1 MSDEAFERGL
11 AIRRAVLGDEHVDRA
26 QAGSSSLDADF
37 QRFITEVAWGGV
49 WARPGLDRRT
59 RHLIT
64 LAMLAALDKHDELAM
79 HIAATVR
86 TGVSVDELKEVF
98 LQVAIYAGVPSA
110 NAAFAGRNACCE
122 GGRPAAD
129 GGAVSGAASKRDWRV
144 HPPYLHGAYAST
156 VCGRR
161 AAPGAYGVIRCRS

>member
-1 MSDEAFERGL
+1 MSDEPFERGL
-11 AIRRAVLGDEHVDRA
+11 AIRKAVLGDDHVARA
-26 QAGSSSLDADF
+26 QAGTSSLDADF

-64 LAMLAALDKHDELAM
+64 LAMLAALDKHEELAM

-110 NAAFAGRNACCE
+110 NAAFAAAKRVLGDATSP
-122 GGRPAAD
+122 PAAE
-129 GGAVSGAASKRDWRV
+129 
-144 HPPYLHGAYAST
+144 P
-156 VCGRR
+156 GR
-161 AAPGAYGVIRCRS
+161 

>member
-1 MSDEAFERGL
+1 MSDDAFERGL
-11 AIRRAVLGDEHVDRA
+11 AIRKEVLGDEHVARA
-26 QAGSSSLDADF
+26 QADTSSIDADF

-86 TGVSVDELKEVF
+86 TGVSIDDLKEVF
-98 LQVAIYAGVPSA
+98 LQVAIYAGLPSA
-110 NAAFAGRNACCE
+110 NAAFALAKRVL
-122 GGRPAAD
+122 AD
-129 GGAVSGAASKRDWRV
+129 GADRPTGESGQ
-144 HPPYLHGAYAST
+144 
-156 VCGRR
+156 
-161 AAPGAYGVIRCRS
+161 

>member
-1 MSDEAFERGL
+1 MSDEAFDRGL
-11 AIRRAVLGDEHVDRA
+11 AIRKAVLGDEHVARA
-26 QAGSSSLDADF
+26 QANTSALDADF

-49 WARPGLDRRT
+49 WSRPGLDRRT

-86 TGVSVDELKEVF
+86 TGVTVDELKEIF

-110 NAAFAGRNACCE
+110 NAAFALAKRVL
-122 GGRPAAD
+122 AD
-129 GGAVSGAASKRDWRV
+129 GSESARD
-144 HPPYLHGAYAST
+144 T
-156 VCGRR
+156 DK
-161 AAPGAYGVIRCRS
+161 

>member
-1 MSDEAFERGL
+1 MSDEPFERGL
-11 AIRRAVLGDEHVDRA
+11 AIRKAVLGDDHVARA
-26 QAGSSSLDADF
+26 QAGTSSLDADF

-64 LAMLAALDKHDELAM
+64 LAMLAALDKHEELAM

-110 NAAFAGRNACCE
+110 NAAFAAAKRVLGD
-122 GGRPAAD
+122 GTPPAAE
-129 GGAVSGAASKRDWRV
+129 
-144 HPPYLHGAYAST
+144 P
-156 VCGRR
+156 GR
-161 AAPGAYGVIRCRS
+161 

>member
-1 MSDEAFERGL
+1 MSDDAFARGL
-11 AIRRAVLGDEHVDRA
+11 AIRKEVLGDEHVGRA
-26 QAGSSSLDADF
+26 QSNTSSFDADF

-49 WARPGLDRRT
+49 WARPGLDRRA

-86 TGVSVDELKEVF
+86 TGVTVEELKEVF

-110 NAAFAGRNACCE
+110 NAAFALAKRLLAE
-122 GGRPAAD
+122 GSDPLVGPSQGSDPSPRE
-129 GGAVSGAASKRDWRV
+129 S
-144 HPPYLHGAYAST
+144 
-156 VCGRR
+156 
-161 AAPGAYGVIRCRS
+161 AP

>member
-1 MSDEAFERGL
+1 MPMSDDAFERGL
-11 AIRRAVLGDEHVDRA
+11 AIRKEVLGDEHVARA
-26 QAGSSSLDADF
+26 QAATSSIDADF

-86 TGVSVDELKEVF
+86 TGVSVDELREVF
-98 LQVAIYAGVPSA
+98 LQVAIYAGVPAA
-110 NAAFAGRNACCE
+110 NAAFAAAKRVLGDAAAS
-122 GGRPAAD
+122 PAAE
-129 GGAVSGAASKRDWRV
+129 
-144 HPPYLHGAYAST
+144 P
-156 VCGRR
+156 GR
-161 AAPGAYGVIRCRS
+161 